1 MRALLLAGLA
11 ALTLPAQLAGQ
22 LRLQRFTLPNG
33 LRVVHLED
41 HERPLVRARLHL
53 LVAAD
58 DTPTGRQGLAPL
70 ALRMV
75 NHSDAAGLKADVFD
89 RFVEEAGIQLT
100 ASLTPGGLEWR
111 LLTRSRDQDRAFG
124 LLADRLLRT
133 VFDPAVLELQ
143 KQACWRAEEGHEAS
157 PDTRLRRAL
166 VSEAGSRPTLAGLGA
181 ITLED
186 LLVFHARVF
195 RPDRAVLVLHGDL
208 GLEQAKRMVLL
219 SLGSWTAKEPVPP
232 FRSLPVA
239 TLPSQRAIP
248 EVLLRIPA
256 PGAALRL
263 QATADRPGDVT
274 PEAAALMGLLV
285 PQDPALARVQVTVA
299 AGSLV
304 ATLDAGPGDWPLFQ
318 ERLGALRQRIFTQG
332 DLDRARAA
340 WEAGRVLESLDP
352 GLRMDAAFAEV
363 EGRQVQAT
371 RLQALTPADLTTAL
385 RRWLEPARLRI
396 GAVGDPE
403 ALKAL
408 PADSDRRLEP

>member
-1 MRALLLAGLA
+1 MKALLRLGLA
-11 ALTLPAQLAGQ
+11 ALSLSAQLSAQ
-22 LRLQRFTLPNG
+22 PRLQRFTLPNG

-58 DTPTGRQGLAPL
+58 DTPPGRQGLATL

-75 NHSDAAGLKADVFD
+75 NHSDAGGLKADVFD
-89 RFVEEAGIQLT
+89 RFVEDAGLQFT
-100 ASLTPGGLEWR
+100 ASSTPDGLEWR
-111 LLTRSRDQDRAFG
+111 VLTRSRDQDRAFG

-143 KQACWRAEEGHEAS
+143 RLACWRGEEGLEAA

-166 VSEAGSRPTLAGLGA
+166 VPAPGSRPTLAGLAA
-181 ITLED
+181 ISLED

-195 RPDRAVLVLHGDL
+195 RPERAVLILHGDL

-219 SLGSWTAKEPVPP
+219 SLGSWTAKEPIPP
-232 FRSLPVA
+232 YRALPVA
-239 TLPSQRAIP
+239 TPLQQ
-248 EVLLRIPA
+248 VTLLKIPA

-263 QATADRPGDVT
+263 QAAADRPGEVP
-274 PEAAALMGLLV
+274 PEAAALLGLLV
-285 PQDPALARVQVTVA
+285 PQDPALARIQVTVDA
-299 AGSLV
+299 RSLV
-304 ATLDAGPGDWPLFQ
+304 ATLDAGSGGWSMLE
-318 ERLGALRQRIFTQG
+318 ERLEALRRRTFTQA
-332 DLDRARAA
+332 DLDHARAA
-340 WEAGRVLESLDP
+340 WEAGQALESLDP

-371 RLQALTPADLTTAL
+371 RLRALTPADLNAAL
-385 RRWLEPARLRI
+385 HRWLEPARLRT

-408 PADSDRRLEP
+408 P

>member
-1 MRALLLAGLA
+1 MRALLLASLA
-11 ALTLPAQLAGQ
+11 TLTLPAQLSAQ
-22 LRLQRFTLPNG
+22 PRLQHFTLPNG

-58 DTPTGRQGLAPL
+58 DTPTGRQGLAQL

-75 NHSDAAGLKADVFD
+75 DHSDAAGLKADVFH

-100 ASLTPGGLEWR
+100 ASSTPGGLEWR

-133 VFDPAVLELQ
+133 VLDPAILEPQRL
-143 KQACWRAEEGHEAS
+143 ACWREEEAHEAS

-166 VSEAGSRPTLAGLGA
+166 VPEPGARPSTTGLGA

-219 SLGSWTAKEPVPP
+219 SLGSWTAKEPMPSY
-232 FRSLPVA
+232 RSLTVTTPG
-239 TLPSQRAIP
+239 QRVTP
-248 EVLLRIPA
+248 EALLRIPVA
-256 PGAALRL
+256 GAALRL
-263 QATADRPGDVT
+263 QAAADRPGDVT
-274 PEAAALMGLLV
+274 PEAAALLGLLV
-285 PQDPALARVQVTVA
+285 PQDPALSRVQVTVG

-304 ATLDAGPGDWPLFQ
+304 ATLDASSGAWSLLE
-318 ERLGALRQRIFTQG
+318 ERLGALRQRTFTQA
-332 DLDRARAA
+332 DLDHARAA
-340 WEAGRVLESLDP
+340 WAAGRALESLDP

-363 EGRQVQAT
+363 EGRQVQPT
-371 RLQALTPADLTTAL
+371 RLQALTPADLTAAL

-408 PADSDRRLEP
+408 P